1 VNEIICGDCLD
12 VMRGM
17 GDNEVDLILTDP
29 PYGIGECGAKNHS
42 RCGRTEPTKYTTKE
56 WDFEKPNKAYFD
68 EIQRISKNQI
78 IFGGNYFADVLP
90 ASSCWVVW
98 DKDNTGDFADCELAW
113 TSFASA
119 VRKFKYRWNG
129 MLQEDMKHKE
139 KRFHPTQK
147 PVKLFE
153 WLLKNYAKEGD
164 IIFDPFAGSAAS
176 LVACIRLGYQF
187 IGIEKDPEYFR
198 MAQERINKVKPQER
212 LSSWF

>member
-1 VNEIICGDCLD
+1 
-12 VMRGM
+12 M

-29 PYGIGECGAKNHS
+29 PYGVGAS
-42 RCGRTEPTKYTTKE
+42 STKYINGTSKS
-56 WDFEKPNKAYFD
+56 EKPYYDDSKKWDDEPIDKQYFS
-68 EIQRISKNQI
+68 EMLRVSKNQI
-78 IFGGNYFADVLP
+78 VWGGNYYFDILGNTR
-90 ASSCWVVW
+90 CFIIW
-98 DKDNTGDFADCELAW
+98 DKTIHGNSYADCDFAWA
-113 TSFASA
+113 SFDKPARI
-119 VRKFKYRWNG
+119 VPINMVETNKDG
-129 MLQEDMKHKE
+129 
-139 KRFHPTQK
+139 RFHPTQK

-198 MAQERINKVKPQER
+198 MAQERINKVKPQQR